1 MSSPQERWIAL
12 SIRIDAD
19 NPALLDG
26 LEGWLELGLISHE
39 QVKQLCQQYLSQP
52 LPPRQP
58 VPVFAE
64 EKDEEPVRRRQIF
77 RNRPQQPKST
87 HVATRLLQSLKAEL
101 SVRWLLFLGLF
112 MVVVSS
118 GVLAASQW
126 ERFPVAGQY
135 GILLAYTLAFWGG
148 SRWTGRQNQL
158 PLTAETL
165 RQVTLLLVPLNFWAM
180 DGFGLWRN
188 PLELLTVAIAT
199 LLLTAITVNLYQKSE
214 SVGHLP
220 LLNYLLLSYLNWGW
234 SWRQVPIAAI
244 YIGVILTAIICLY
257 RVRRQPNVALRTDI
271 ILLIY
276 GLILLLGRGIFV
288 ADVDVTALGLA
299 VGICGWLLY
308 LFSPVWM
315 RQSGYI
321 FLFFGW
327 LISIQFHPWQ
337 AFIVSGLAVSI
348 FTRHLLR
355 FWRRRDLAAIFAIGL
370 QMVWLLGPMIP
381 DGVRE
386 TAIITG
392 TEITNSQNNP
402 WSLLS
407 LTWFPYLIFMLG
419 VTDWLYRKNKIQLAQ
434 FGELLALGFGLFL
447 TSLGVFNPAM
457 RSLNLIVSTLT
468 LAAVTKRRSPNVF
481 RVYLTHAI
489 GLLALLSAVDWL
501 IPNLTFIQWAM
512 VLLVLMVGEFAFST
526 VGSFPDSSLSS
537 PEDRGDRTWAES
549 GFYLGLVLAGCSY
562 LLLSQM
568 RGVENLMWVAT
579 PVALTGVALIGDY
592 QRRKAGELA
601 ILAVGMAQF
610 LTLGID
616 GTRFAL
622 VQSLNLAVGCGL
634 MFVNSRLLL
643 TPIPAILTVGF
654 GLTFFASVLW
664 ELKLVSD
671 LGWLVVNAIAF
682 SSLWI
687 LRRVLQNRES
697 ELGRNYTQA
706 ADGWAIALCGVQ
718 LFLMTV
724 HSLFVYWGVI
734 PSDRV
739 AVGVLI
745 LTVVAILFRTWKT
758 VPGTRDFNW
767 GVYAGCW
774 GVELLVAE
782 TLGFFSNSLI
792 ALAIANTI
800 LGLSAQL
807 AGDWWLKRN
816 PDANI
821 PKPWQVI
828 PILYGIF
835 GTILRVDEF
844 AIWTGLNT
852 FGLAFIFIGIGRRQE
867 SLKPLVYLGVAGVS
881 AAAFELLFYRVDYQ
895 PVGTQL
901 VAIATLAT
909 SFVYLYRILLP
920 VLMGYLT
927 LEAGEIKAIAH
938 LHWFVGTVSLGI
950 ACFLPGNI
958 NALVGLGTG
967 ILLTRYAII
976 QGRNNPHRR
985 QAEFW
990 VYAGLLE
997 AVAISYY
1004 VADVL
1009 SWGGFF
1015 IPWSGAIASL
1025 IAYFFYIS
1033 PWDFW
1038 GWPPTPWRRVA
1049 VVLPIACVGFSGA
1062 IVTPSQ
1068 LFSWYTATFLSAIF
1082 YLVLAEMGENIRF
1095 TYISILLVNWMILKG
1110 LLPVH
1115 ADTRFLW
1122 IVTPPALSLLYLVQ
1136 VEPHLKGTNRRQIR
1150 HFIRCLSVGL
1160 ICWVALLESQWM
1172 GIVPGAIALATIFL
1186 GLAFRTRAFLYIG
1199 TATFLINAFNQLILL
1214 NSIYSFLKWVIA
1226 FIIGLILMWIAANF
1240 ETRREQLV
1248 SLLQNW
1254 LAELDNWE

>member
-1 MSSPQERWIAL
+1 MSPPQERWIAL
-12 SIRIDAD
+12 SIRINAD

-26 LEGWLELGLISHE
+26 LEHWLELGLISHE
-39 QVKQLCQQYLSQP
+39 QVKQLCQQHLSQP
-52 LPPRQP
+52 LPPPSRQP
-58 VPVFAE
+58 VSVFAE
-64 EKDEEPVRRRQIF
+64 EKDEEPARKRSRIF
-77 RNRPQQPKST
+77 RNRPPQPKSA

-126 ERFPVAGQY
+126 KRFPAAGQY
-135 GILLAYTLAFWGG
+135 GILLTYTLAFWGG
-148 SRWTGRQNQL
+148 SQWTQKQNQL

-199 LLLTAITVNLYQKSE
+199 FILTGITVNLYQKSE
-214 SVGHLP
+214 SFGRLP

-234 SWRQVPIAAI
+234 SWQSVPIAAI
-244 YIGVILTAIICLY
+244 YIGVILTAMTCLY
-257 RVRRQPNVALRTDI
+257 RDKQLNTASRTDI
-271 ILLIY
+271 TLLIY

-288 ADVDVTALGLA
+288 ANVDVTALGLA

-315 RQSGYI
+315 RQSGYV
-321 FLFFGW
+321 FLLFGW
-327 LISIQFHPWQ
+327 LISIYFHPWQ

-348 FTRHLLR
+348 LTRHLLR
-355 FWRRRDLAAIFAIGL
+355 FWRRRDLTAIFAIGL
-370 QMVWLLGPMIP
+370 QMVWLVGPMIP

-407 LTWFPYLIFMLG
+407 LTWFPYLIFMLW
-419 VTDWLYRKNKIQLAQ
+419 VTDWLYRRDKIKLAE

-447 TSLGVFNPAM
+447 TGLGLFNPAM
-457 RSLNLIVSTLT
+457 RSLNLIASALT
-468 LAAVTKRRSPNVF
+468 LAAVTGRRSPHAF
-481 RVYLTHAI
+481 RVYLTHTT
-489 GLLALLSAVDWL
+489 GLLALLSTVDLL

-526 VGSFPDSSLSS
+526 AGYFTHSSLSS
-537 PEDRGDRTWAES
+537 PEDNVDRIWADS

-562 LLLSQM
+562 LLLSPT

-579 PVALTGVALIGDY
+579 PVALTGVAIIGNRN
-592 QRRKAGELA
+592 QRQLTGKVA
-601 ILAVGMAQF
+601 IVTMGMAQF

-616 GTRFAL
+616 GA
-622 VQSLNLAVGCGL
+622 QSLNLAAGCGL
-634 MFVNSRLLL
+634 IFLNSRLLL
-643 TPIPAILTVGF
+643 TPVSAILTIGF
-654 GLTFFASVLW
+654 GLAFFASSLW
-664 ELKLVSD
+664 ELKFVSD
-671 LGWLVVNAIAF
+671 WGWLVANAIAF
-682 SSLWI
+682 SGLWI
-687 LRRVLQNRES
+687 LRRVWQPRES
-697 ELGRNYTQA
+697 ELAQNYTQA

-724 HSLFVYWGVI
+724 HSLFVYWGLI
-734 PSDRV
+734 AADIV

-745 LTVVAILFRTWKT
+745 LTVATLGFRTLKT
-758 VPGTRDFNW
+758 VPGTADFNV
-767 GVYAGCW
+767 GIYAGCW
-774 GVELLVAE
+774 GIELLVAE
-782 TLGFFSNSLI
+782 TFGFFPNSLI

-800 LGLSAQL
+800 LGLLAQL
-807 AGDWWLKRN
+807 AGDWWLKQN

-828 PILYGIF
+828 PLLYGIF
-835 GTILRVDEF
+835 GTILRVDEL
-844 AIWTGLNT
+844 AVWTGLNT
-852 FGLAFIFIGIGRRQE
+852 FGLALIFIGIGRRQE
-867 SLKPLVYLGVAGVS
+867 SFKPLVYLGVAGVS
-881 AAAFELLFYRVDYQ
+881 AAAFELLLYQVDNR
-895 PVGTQL
+895 PLGSQL
-901 VAIATLAT
+901 VAIAALAT

-920 VLMGYLT
+920 VLVGYLT

-938 LHWFVGTVSLGI
+938 LHWFVGSVSLGI

-976 QGRNNPHRR
+976 QGRNNPNRR

-1009 SWGGFF
+1009 SLGGILF
-1015 IPWSGAIASL
+1015 PWSGAIASL
-1025 IAYFFYIS
+1025 IAYFFYIA

-1038 GWPPTPWRRVA
+1038 GWPQTPWRRVA

-1082 YLVLAEMGENIRF
+1082 YLVLAEIGDNIRF

-1110 LLPVH
+1110 LLPVD
-1115 ADTRFLW
+1115 ADTRFLL
-1122 IVTPPALSLLYLVQ
+1122 IVTPPALSLLYFVQ
-1136 VEPHLKGTNRRQIR
+1136 VEPYLKGSHRRQIR
-1150 HFIRCLSVGL
+1150 HLIRCLSVGL
-1160 ICWVALLESQWM
+1160 ICVVALLESQWT
-1172 GIVPGAIALATIFL
+1172 GIVPGAIALAVIFL

-1199 TATFLINAFNQLILL
+1199 TATFLINAFNQLIIL
-1214 NSIYSFLKWVIA
+1214 NSIYSFLKWVIG
-1226 FIIGLILMWIAANF
+1226 FIVGLIFIWIAANF
-1240 ETRREQLV
+1240 ETRREQIV

-1254 LAELDNWE
+1254 FAELENWE